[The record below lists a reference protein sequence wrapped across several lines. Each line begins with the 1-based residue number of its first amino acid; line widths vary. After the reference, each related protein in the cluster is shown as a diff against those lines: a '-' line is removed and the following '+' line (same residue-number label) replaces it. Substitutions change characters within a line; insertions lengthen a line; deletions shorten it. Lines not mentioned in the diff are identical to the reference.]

1 MVREKKNKIFNIEKL
16 HELIDSAS
24 LPKYKNT
31 SSYNDKN
38 LESLLNR
45 LSDEPSKSNKKVTSS
60 NLIHTKSE
68 SLTPRVVVHKREDIQ
83 KKEERVIQIELGPK
97 AITKQKE
104 HAIVGFAPP
113 REDLF
118 AEESLY
124 EIEKIAFLEEEP
136 VEVKP
141 TDISKKSEVQQEF
154 IQVVSDWEH
163 KEKHLPEWE
172 PVTKETTE
180 KEIVEV
186 KKGKSIEMF
195 LPEFERV
202 DEKQSP
208 LPSRSPEKESRIPSF
223 EPVEF
228 EAVREEKQQV
238 ERSEVRKKEK
248 AELLRKKLEEKQA
261 QQEAKEKEREAKRL
275 AKEHEE
281 KLRLERLEL
290 RKKEKAE
297 LLRKKLEEK
306 QAQQEAK
313 EKEREAKRLAKEH
326 DEKLQLEQLE
336 IQKEQREE
344 QKRKDLEKKKAA
356 AEAKEKDLEEQRLIK
371 EREEKLRL
379 ERLELRKKEKEKQKP
394 RKSEKEKK
402 SVVTTLVDQ
411 KKSARG
417 ETTNV
422 GAARIKQKQIRK
434 KPLLAQKDEQ
444 PMVSGW
450 ETLSEETHK
459 EDAGDI
465 PTELKEPFAHE
476 TIELISKEKEREQK
490 RLEKEQDEK
499 KRLERLELKRK
510 EKEELKRKKLQEKQ
524 RADLFALKKEDKEQ
538 RKQKNLEEKQA
549 KQEAK
554 EREREEE
561 RRAKAELKSKQHILA
576 LKELEWKTKKKEEQ
590 KLKELGRKKEKKRL
604 SELGIIGT
612 AKETGLRDERKKAE
626 EQKYTMDLVKIAAE
640 VKEQRKLKAF
650 ERKNQKERKKTEKEK
665 QKLKAIEENKARKKM
680 DLHLEEE
687 IVKEK
692 LSGQVERIDIFVGFD
707 SIDQETAN
715 LLLKCGYTSIEKLR
729 EASVK
734 ELMKIGLKKKI
745 AQMILAESGEFVEWE
760 VYDADEHLEKI

>member
-238 ERSEVRKKEK
+238 ERSEV
-248 AELLRKKLEEKQA
+248 
-261 QQEAKEKEREAKRL
+261 
-275 AKEHEE
+275 
-281 KLRLERLEL
+281 